1 MHLQAQLA
9 AWGTLLLAGMM
20 CQEDYL
26 QGLHGLFLA
35 EPENEMLQRLENCT
49 ANPKETIVLLLSALD
64 PDDSAQKSA
73 YARMILEPLGM
84 YYRRADLSIGTFARL
99 AEALWRA
106 IPRVIADEEPFVLLS
121 TAADWLDP
129 DAGCEAAA
137 RECYERALRFC
148 SKEDAHE
155 RL

>member
-35 EPENEMLQRLENCT
+35 EHENEMLQRLENCT
-49 ANPKETIVLLLSALD
+49 ANPKETIVLLLSARD

-73 YARMILEPLGM
+73 YARMIFEPLGM

-121 TAADWLDP
+121 TAAYWLDP